1 MIVALALWD
10 PLEDGDAA
18 IEPGAVDPAKRGDA
32 VVDHMWPGLVQDD
45 PTTQLLC
52 VEHYCAA
59 ANTVRLAA

>member
-1 MIVALALWD
+1 MIVALAPSDL
-10 PLEDGDAA
+10 LEDGNAA

-32 VVDHMWPGLVQDD
+32 VVDHVLPGPVQGD